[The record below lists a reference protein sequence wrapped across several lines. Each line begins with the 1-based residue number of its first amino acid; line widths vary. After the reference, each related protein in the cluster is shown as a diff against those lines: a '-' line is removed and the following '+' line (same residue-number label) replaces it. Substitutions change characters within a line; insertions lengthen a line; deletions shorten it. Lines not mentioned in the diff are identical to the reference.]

1 MSSAGNL
8 LIQGAAKGLS
18 KITAEDEEKIII
30 VLTQE
35 NKFLKV
41 ILNNQQQKVEDLQ
54 DEIEVHKSLEEEA
67 HEQNEELL
75 YKVKYLEELA
85 RNNGHDLSSLKR
97 IEELGSEKKTLN
109 QQVASL
115 ERQITILEK
124 MKFAKENNSSDT
136 EEEN

>member
-1 MSSAGNL
+1 M
-8 LIQGAAKGLS
+8 
-18 KITAEDEEKIII
+18 
-30 VLTQE
+30 
-35 NKFLKV
+35 
-41 ILNNQQQKVEDLQ
+41 EDLQ

-97 IEELGSEKKTLN
+97 IEELGLEKKTLN
-109 QQVASL
+109 QQVSSL